1 MKTVT
6 EQPRFATRM
15 TPARKTQNFSAVTAV
30 VWALALAIMALVAG
44 WQRRWISDD
53 GLIVLRTVRNLQA
66 GNGPVFNAG
75 ERVETNTSM
84 LWQYAIYL
92 FAQLTGGELETV
104 ALWLGLILTGL
115 AVGLGTLATGLMY
128 RSRGSIFLP
137 FGMLIYLAIPP
148 ARDFA
153 TSGLEWGL
161 SIFWLAVLW
170 FFLVSW
176 VRENSRLARHGMA
189 RNRMI
194 YWLALWSGLSWLV
207 RPELVL
213 YGAVT
218 GLIILIA
225 ARSWAQRALILAIAI
240 PLPLAYQIFRM
251 GYYGAIVPQTAV
263 AKSASDSL
271 WGRGWDYVGDF
282 VNPYG
287 MWSAFGV
294 LALVAAV
301 LLLLPTFRG
310 SSSSFSDANSPRTS
324 RLQGQVTIVAILVVC
339 ALIHFAYV
347 IRVGGDFMHGRMLL
361 IPLFAILLPLAV
373 VPVWDLQAGAESQ
386 NAGQSNLVLK
396 LVQPL
401 AVGSGCV
408 FAVVWGINAVNHPVT
423 FSGEGVKSSAD
434 LHVVDERSFWMQVTK
449 TSPEEPPLYAS
460 DYEAMDLMYGYKDAQ
475 EECTEQRRGD
485 PASTEARE
493 CSGLLIPIRKDSANA
508 GTDWIPIGGVGLNSP
523 GTPLELGAK
532 EGAQDL
538 QFHPMTVN
546 FLNLGVTGMLAPLDV
561 RVVDPMGLANPL
573 AARMPQ
579 IKDGRP
585 GHDKSLPQEWQYADS
600 AVYVPFL
607 PPFIDGEEVE
617 EIRPI
622 LYTEDFVELFQT
634 YRAPMSTER
643 FWENIKYSLTTS
655 RTLKF
660 SDDIDDYE
668 GVQPVPEAQIAWP
681 QQRYTD

>member
-1 MKTVT
+1 
-6 EQPRFATRM
+6 
-15 TPARKTQNFSAVTAV
+15 
-30 VWALALAIMALVAG
+30 
-44 WQRRWISDD
+44 
-53 GLIVLRTVRNLQA
+53 
-66 GNGPVFNAG
+66 
-75 ERVETNTSM
+75 
-84 LWQYAIYL
+84 
-92 FAQLTGGELETV
+92 
-104 ALWLGLILTGL
+104 
-115 AVGLGTLATGLMY
+115 
-128 RSRGSIFLP
+128 
-137 FGMLIYLAIPP
+137 
-148 ARDFA
+148 
-153 TSGLEWGL
+153 
-161 SIFWLAVLW
+161 
-170 FFLVSW
+170 
-176 VRENSRLARHGMA
+176 
-189 RNRMI
+189 
-194 YWLALWSGLSWLV
+194 
-207 RPELVL
+207 
-213 YGAVT
+213 
-218 GLIILIA
+218 
-225 ARSWAQRALILAIAI
+225 
-240 PLPLAYQIFRM
+240 
-251 GYYGAIVPQTAV
+251 
-263 AKSASDSL
+263 
-271 WGRGWDYVGDF
+271 
-282 VNPYG
+282 
-287 MWSAFGV
+287 
-294 LALVAAV
+294 
-301 LLLLPTFRG
+301 
-310 SSSSFSDANSPRTS
+310 
-324 RLQGQVTIVAILVVC
+324 
-339 ALIHFAYV
+339 
-347 IRVGGDFMHGRMLL
+347 MHGRMLL
-361 IPLFAILLPLAV
+361 IPLFAILLPMAV
-373 VPVWDLQAGAESQ
+373 VPVWDLHASQ
-386 NAGQSNLVLK
+386 GSSEDGQQNLVLK

-401 AVGSGCV
+401 AVGSGCA
-408 FAVVWGINAVNHPVT
+408 FAVVWGINALNHPVT

-475 EECTEQRRGD
+475 EECTEQRQGD
-485 PASTEARE
+485 PASSEARE

-508 GTDWIPIGGVGLNSP
+508 GTDWIPIGGVGLNPP

-668 GVQPVPEAQIAWP
+668 GVQPVPDAQIVWP
-681 QQRYTD
+681 QQRNTD